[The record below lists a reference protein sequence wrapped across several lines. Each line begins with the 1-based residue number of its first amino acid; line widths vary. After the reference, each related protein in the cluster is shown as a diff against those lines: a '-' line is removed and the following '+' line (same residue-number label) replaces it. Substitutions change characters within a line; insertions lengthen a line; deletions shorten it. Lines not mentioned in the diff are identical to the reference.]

1 MLTSPTNKVIVAVK
15 HKFISNITDLLK
27 RSAIQNNSS
36 VDPTDYVNIVG
47 EVVSVPKRVDER
59 FGLNGFSCDDI
70 QVGDTAI
77 FSHAVIYDMIPQE
90 EGVDPIYRNR
100 IWWEA
105 KECFS
110 ADISLIYGVIRN
122 GEIIMINGYVMVKPF
137 QEAKI
142 LMAASARRAKGAV
155 KCQVMHIGKPRTH
168 LQLIDAKEG
177 DWIYFNPMIATKY
190 QINNKPFAIIQQSHV
205 LGVEV
210 PE

>member
-1 MLTSPTNKVIVAVK
+1 MIVSPTNKIIVSVK

-36 VDPTDYVNIVG
+36 VDPTDYVNITG
-47 EVVSVPKRVDER
+47 EVLSVPKRIDDR
-59 FGLNGFSCDDI
+59 FGLNGFTADEI

-77 FSHAVIYDMIPQE
+77 FSHAVIYDLIPQE

-105 KECFS
+105 KECFA

-122 GEIIMINGYVMVKPF
+122 DEIIMINGYVMLRPF

-142 LMAASARRAKGAV
+142 LLAASSKRTKGTV
-155 KCQVMHIGKPRTH
+155 KCQVMHIGSPRTH
-168 LQLIDAKEG
+168 LKPIDAKQG
-177 DWIYFNPMIATKY
+177 DWIYLNPMIATKY
-190 QINNKPFAIIQQSHV
+190 QINNKPFVIIQQSHV
-205 LGVEV
+205 LGVEIA
-210 PE
+210 E